1 MTAALSPATAPAA
14 IPPAHPARHWEHACL
29 WLALTGLIATHWAT
43 AGAMAALWWRSP
55 TFAHGLLVAPAC
67 VWLVWRQRA
76 GLGTC
81 PRHPAPL
88 MLLPLAMLGALWLL
102 ATVANVAVLQ
112 QYCLVLMI
120 AATVLLVQGA
130 RYARAIAF
138 PLSYLL
144 LAVPFGEVFIPPLI
158 DFTSAF
164 TVGALQLTG
173 IPVYQENNLL
183 VLPSGNWSVVEACSG
198 LRYLIAS
205 VALGTLYAHLSYRGR
220 LRQAAFIGV
229 ALVLPIIANGLRA
242 FLIVLIGHY
251 SNMTLAV
258 GIDHLIYGWLFF
270 GLVSAL
276 MFWVGARWRDDTAPQ
291 PAKNA
296 APAPPPPPAA
306 RPSIRIRATLAGM
319 AVTAIW
325 PPLACLALRTPPPA
339 PVQQVQLSLAPPPA
353 PWRASAP
360 SAGDWHIPHAGQPQR
375 WSANYSD
382 GAHQVALQLT
392 WYRHQS
398 KDNEMLAQVWIAQP
412 PASPHWRELA
422 DTTRQID
429 LAQRRVS
436 VRQTIVQAGDI
447 TLLVWRWYR
456 TANHDTASP
465 LLVKLLLA
473 RSKLLGTGDDGA
485 EIALV
490 ARYDQHP
497 AQAAVP
503 MQRLL
508 SDMLPAIDRG
518 LAHVAGH

>member
-1 MTAALSPATAPAA
+1 MTAALSPATAPAP
-14 IPPAHPARHWEHACL
+14 IPPAHPAHHWAHACL
-29 WLALTGLIATHWAT
+29 LLALSGLVATHWAT
-43 AGAMAALWWRSP
+43 TAAMADLWWHSQ
-55 TFAHGLLVAPAC
+55 TFAHGLLVAPVC

-76 GLGTC
+76 GLSAC

-102 ATVANVAVLQ
+102 ATVANVPVLQ
-112 QYCLVLMI
+112 QYCLVFMV
-120 AATVLLVQGA
+120 AATVVLVQGP

-138 PLSYLL
+138 PLTYLL

-158 DFTSAF
+158 EFTSAF

-173 IPVYQENNLL
+173 IPVFQENNLL
-183 VLPSGNWSVVEACSG
+183 ILPSGNWSVVEACSG

-205 VALGTLYAHLSYRGR
+205 VALGTLYAHLSYRSR
-220 LRQAAFIGV
+220 LRQVAFIGV

-242 FLIVLIGHY
+242 FLIVLIGHC

-276 MFWVGARWRDDTAPQ
+276 MFWVGARWRDDIARQPPHKSAPVAPQ
-291 PAKNA
+291 
-296 APAPPPPPAA
+296 APAS
-306 RPSIRIRATLAGM
+306 RPSTLAWAALAGM

-325 PPLACLALRTPPPA
+325 PPLAYLALRAPPTE
-339 PVQQVQLSLAPPPA
+339 QEKKVQLSLAPPPA
-353 PWRASAP
+353 PWRASELT
-360 SAGDWHIPHAGQPQR
+360 AGDWHIPHAGQPQR

-382 GAHQVALQLT
+382 GVHQVALQLT

-398 KDNEMLAQVWIAQP
+398 KGNEMLAQVWSAQP
-412 PASPHWRELA
+412 PASPHWKELA

-429 LAQRRVS
+429 LIHRHVS
-436 VRQTIVQAGDI
+436 VRQTIVQAGEI
-447 TLLVWRWYR
+447 KLLVWRWYR
-456 TANHDTASP
+456 TAGHDTASP

-473 RSKLLGTGDDGA
+473 RSKLLGTADDGA

-490 ARYDQHP
+490 ARYDEQP
-497 AQAAVP
+497 AQAAIL

-508 SDMLPAIDRG
+508 SDMLPAVDQG
-518 LAHVAGH
+518 LAHVTGH